1 MRYLM
6 DKKYILRRAGELLPQ
21 QVKMRRELHKN
32 PETAFE
38 EFWTTEFIK
47 NHLKRHRIKSRP
59 LKMKT
64 GVLAI
69 INENK
74 KTAVAIRTDIDALPV
89 TEQSGLAFKSTRK
102 GFMHA
107 CGHDI
112 HMAVVAG
119 VAVLLNEIRNDL
131 PGCVKFIF
139 QPAEEMPPGGA
150 QPMIKEG
157 VLIRPEVKMIFGL
170 HVDPTLP
177 VGKFALRDGPTMA
190 SVTDFDIKIHG
201 QGGHAASPHRAV
213 DAVAV
218 AAELVGSIQKI
229 VSRETNPLKPIVI
242 TFGLI
247 KGGTVRNVIADKV
260 LLQGTARTLF
270 PENMKRIPR
279 LIKRTADGI
288 CKARGAKYELKILS
302 GYPVLSNH
310 EKANR
315 ILSGS
320 AEELFDRRSVSLTPQ
335 SMGGEDFA
343 FYLQKIPGAMFRLG
357 AKNDKI
363 GANKPWHS
371 PKFIADEKSIFY
383 GIALLAMTV
392 VKFFESVQNA

>member
-1 MRYLM
+1 M
-6 DKKYILRRAGELLPQ
+6 DKEYILKRARELLPQ
-21 QVKMRRELHKN
+21 QIKMRRELHKN
-32 PETAFE
+32 PEIAFE
-38 EFWTTEFIK
+38 EFRTTGFIK
-47 NHLKRHRIKSRP
+47 NHLKQHKIKTKP

-64 GVLAI
+64 GILAI

-74 KTAVAIRTDIDALPV
+74 KSAVAIRTDIDALPI
-89 TEQSGLAFKSTRK
+89 TEQNSLAFRSKRN

-119 VAVLLNEIRNDL
+119 VAVLLNEIKNDL

-139 QPAEEMPPGGA
+139 QPAEEMAPGGA

-157 VLIRPEVKMIFGL
+157 VLKKPGVKMIFGL

-190 SVTDFDIKIHG
+190 SVTDFDITIHG
-201 QGGHAASPHRAV
+201 QGGHAASPHRTV
-213 DAVAV
+213 DAIAV
-218 AAELVGSIQKI
+218 ATELVGSIQKI

-260 LLQGTARTLF
+260 LLQGTARTLH

-279 LIKRTADGI
+279 LIKRTSDGI
-288 CKARGAKYELKILS
+288 CKARSAKYELKILS
-302 GYPVLSNH
+302 GYPVLHNH
-310 EKANR
+310 GKANR
-315 ILSGS
+315 ILAGV
-320 AEELFDRRSVSLTPQ
+320 AEELFGRRSVSLTPQ

-357 AKNDKI
+357 IKNDKI
-363 GANKPWHS
+363 GTYKPLHS
-371 PKFIADEKSIFY
+371 PKFIADEESIFY
-383 GIALLAMTV
+383 GTALLAMTV
-392 VKFFESVQNA
+392 SKFFESLPDA